1 MYSPTRRALRSL
13 FFAAAVPAVLASVPT
28 GAAAQTSNP
37 SYHSVGPAVRVRGLP
52 DLPHPRGLPENRWRY
67 QRSQGRWWYWSA
79 DNSWSFFNGDIWVPF
94 TGQADL
100 GRSEAGSLLGPISGN
115 LEFQGVIVRG
125 PRAGLAGIHD
135 RATTQML
142 RRGTV
147 LPKYLRG
154 EELKIG
160 TDAVPEDQ

>member
-1 MYSPTRRALRSL
+1 MSSPARRVLRS
-13 FFAAAVPAVLASVPT
+13 FIFTAAVLTLLACLPIAAVAQPTNSSPHPT
-28 GAAAQTSNP
+28 G
-37 SYHSVGPAVRVRGLP
+37 PAFRVRGLP
-52 DLPHPRGLPENRWRY
+52 DLPHPRGMAENRWRY
-67 QRSQGRWWYWSA
+67 RRSQGRWWYWSS

-115 LEFQGVIVRG
+115 LEFQGVVVRG
-125 PRAGLAGIHD
+125 PRAGLAGPHD

-147 LPKYLRG
+147 LPKYLR
-154 EELKIG
+154 EETKIG
-160 TDAVPEDQ
+160 TDAAREDQ

>member
-1 MYSPTRRALRSL
+1 MCSPARYVCRYTLFAVLPVVVSCLPVTAQAQSPTAPPR
-13 FFAAAVPAVLASVPT
+13 P
-28 GAAAQTSNP
+28 
-37 SYHSVGPAVRVRGLP
+37 VGPAFRVRGLP
-52 DLPHPRGLPENRWRY
+52 DLPHPRGLAENHWRY
-67 QRSQGRWWYWSA
+67 RRSQGRWWYWSA
-79 DNSWSFFNGDIWVPF
+79 GNSWSFFNGDVWVPF

-115 LEFQGVIVRG
+115 LEFEGVIVRG

-135 RATTQML
+135 RATTKML

-154 EELKIG
+154 EEMKIG
-160 TDAVPEDQ
+160 TDAAPQDK